1 MEETKVEIRLIV
13 ERELEQFFA
22 YLSEQLSENGQGD
35 GPLFQPMSR
44 RSTGLT
50 TEMEQRF
57 TSGMT
62 VDFPQSGWR
71 RVWGAFDKHGVIM
84 GHIDLR
90 GHPEAHTQHRA
101 LLGMGVHRDA
111 RRMGLGQKLI
121 RTVKQWAKD
130 EAGIEWIDLWVLS
143 ENLPAV
149 GLYQATGFIKNG
161 ELEDMFRIDTRS
173 YAFTRM
179 SLRLRG
185 EH

>member
-1 MEETKVEIRLIV
+1 MEESKVEVSLIAENDFV
-13 ERELEQFFA
+13 QFFS
-22 YLSEQLSENGQGD
+22 YLSEQLAENGRGAN
-35 GPLFQPMSR
+35 PLFQPQSPD
-44 RSTGLT
+44 SDGLT
-50 TEMEQRF
+50 KEMELRF

-111 RRMGLGQKLI
+111 RRMGLGQQLI
-121 RTVKQWAKD
+121 KTAKQWAID
-130 EAGIEWIDLWVLS
+130 EAEIEWIDLWVLS
-143 ENLPAV
+143 ENLPAI
-149 GLYQATGFIKNG
+149 GLYEATGFIKNG
-161 ELEDMFRIDTRS
+161 ELEDMFRIDGHS

-179 SLRLRG
+179 SLHLCG
-185 EH
+185 